1 MRKMCF
7 VWIVLGVLSFNYIEA
22 ASPMTKVYLA
32 EKWFHV
38 VDKYTNKEKQDF
50 ILGVLIHDIGF
61 LEGDADVYYN
71 PDVTLKDIYEAEN
84 PFEAGFKFH
93 SYVKHKKEILM
104 EKWGVSRMITGF
116 TDGNLYLF
124 LKLLEDEVIYDP
136 KFFASTSGYI
146 SLISIGEIL
155 TGIEVEK
162 LAIWHGLLYKYL
174 SARPSQSIRF
184 LQKENRLHQDITID
198 SIDLWVAA
206 IQFFSSNDKIK
217 NYVKDLLSEFED
229 SFEYFKLKY
238 DAARKNA

>member
-1 MRKMCF
+1 MRKIQVF
-7 VWIVLGVLSFNYIEA
+7 WIVLVFLSFQHLGA

-38 VDKYTNKEKQDF
+38 VDKYNNKEKQDF

-61 LEGDADVYYN
+61 LEGDEDVYYN
-71 PDVTLKDIYEAEN
+71 PDVTLKDIYESES

-93 SYVKHKKEILM
+93 SYVKHKKGILM
-104 EKWGVSRMITGF
+104 EKWGVPRLITGF
-116 TDGNLYLF
+116 NDSNLYLF
-124 LKLLEDEVIYDP
+124 LKLLEDEIIYDP
-136 KFFASTSGYI
+136 KFFATTSGYI

-184 LQKENRLHQDITID
+184 LYKENRIHQDITLE

-206 IQFFSSNDKIK
+206 IQFFSSNEKVK
-217 NYVKDLLSEFED
+217 NYVKDLLADFEE

-238 DAARKNA
+238 DATKKNA